1 MVDGATILQSEVF
14 TRFIL
19 PFFLIFFVTFAL
31 LEKTK
36 LFGDGKK
43 QIDAMI
49 AFVVGLI
56 FVSVLYPTV
65 VVNNLILFLTVAL
78 VCVFVIMLLWGFIF
92 GDIKE
97 GFKPTGWMKIT
108 LAIIVGI
115 SFIFAFIWATG
126 LWGKVGET
134 LFRQS
139 WSKTFW
145 TNFGF
150 VLAIAVALALVLGA
164 KAKK

>member
-1 MVDGATILQSEVF
+1 MAEGDSIFQSEVL

-19 PFFLIFFVTFAL
+19 PFLLVFFIVFAI

-43 QIDAMI
+43 QLNALV

-56 FVSVLYPTV
+56 FVSVLYPTLV
-65 VVNNLILFLTVAL
+65 VSNLILFLTVAL
-78 VCVFVIMLLWGFIF
+78 VSIFVILLLWGFIF

-97 GFKPTGWMKIT
+97 FKPAGWIKWI
-108 LAIIVGI
+108 LGIVVGI
-115 SFIFAFIWATG
+115 AFIVALIWATG
-126 LWGKVGET
+126 FYDQIYGT
-134 LFRQS
+134 LFAQS

-145 TNFGF
+145 KNFAF
-150 VLAIAVALALVLGA
+150 IIVIAIALALILLQ
-164 KAKK
+164 KKKTE